1 MLRFLMSSAHL
12 GHTTVTAIALPVIA
26 ASTFAVHTHLVQCFP
41 IRSERE
47 VDGGEESETEN

>member
-1 MLRFLMSSAHL
+1 MSSAHL

-26 ASTFAVHTHLVQCFP
+26 ASTFAVHTQLVQYFP

-47 VDGGEESETEN
+47 VDGGEESVTEN